1 MSTIVRRLIPS
12 SRRVPEAEVPPTLGS
27 PTPRVLG
34 VFDQLGLWGNLGV
47 SLLGFTGAAVVL
59 QPGGPGTPRL
69 SLVAALVATVVGTV
83 LGAAAIAAS
92 AIPGAQT
99 GAPAMVLLRG
109 LLGRRISYLPTVL
122 NIVQMVG
129 WGTFELVT
137 IATAAATVLPAVP
150 QWGYVLGGGI
160 ITTVLSLYPLGAV
173 RVLRRYVTAAVLI
186 AMGYL
191 FFELLSHPLPS
202 MTAGTWSG
210 FSIGVDTT
218 VAVAV
223 SWVPM
228 AADYAR
234 HSRSSK
240 AAFTGAF
247 FGYGLTQIAC
257 YALGLLA
264 LVTVAVSEDQIF
276 AAFIAVPLGGL
287 AFAVLAVREMDQS
300 FANVYSATVST
311 QNLRP
316 RWDRR
321 VISVTVGVL
330 ITLLALAVDIYGYAS
345 FLSLI
350 GSVFVPLF
358 AVLAVDY
365 FCFSG
370 RRGWDLTQN
379 SRSRWAMLAPWA
391 LGFVTYQLIYPGQV
405 GWWAGSWGELAQLIG
420 FSARPWMS
428 ASIFSFAVAAVITL
442 LVGGTTR
449 TLNRS
454 HERSAG
460 EPSSSAP
467 GSPIVVIGDEES
479 DVQHRTTT

>member
-1 MSTIVRRLIPS
+1 MSVVTRRFRAS
-12 SRRVPEAEVPPTLGS
+12 GRRGAGEVPSTLVE
-27 PTPRVLG
+27 PAPRVLG
-34 VFDQLGLWGNLGV
+34 VLDQLGLWGNLGV

-59 QPGGPGTPRL
+59 QPGGPGTPQL
-69 SLVAALVATVVGTV
+69 SLLAALLATVVGTA
-83 LGAAAIAAS
+83 LGSAAIAAS
-92 AIPGAQT
+92 AVLGAQT

-109 LLGRRISYLPTVL
+109 LLGARVSYLPTVL
-122 NIVQMVG
+122 NVVQMVG

-150 QWGYVLGGGI
+150 QWGYVVAGGVV
-160 ITTVLSLYPLGAV
+160 TTALSLYPLGSV
-173 RVLRRYVTAAVLI
+173 RLLRRYVTTAVII

-191 FFELLSHPLPS
+191 FFRLLAEPLPPL
-202 MTAGTWSG
+202 TAGTWSG
-210 FSIGVDTT
+210 FSVGVDLT

-234 HSRSSK
+234 HSRSSS

-247 FGYGLTQIAC
+247 LGYGVTQIAC

-264 LVTVAVSEDQIF
+264 LVTVAVDGDHIF

-287 AFAVLAVREMDQS
+287 VFAVLAIREMDQS

-311 QNLRP
+311 QNVRP

-321 VISVTVGVL
+321 IISVTVGVL
-330 ITLLALAVDIYGYAS
+330 ITLLALAVNIYGYAS

-370 RRGWDLTQN
+370 RRGWDLTLT
-379 SRSRWAMLAPWA
+379 SPARWVMLVPWA
-391 LGFVTYQLIYPGQV
+391 VGFVTYQLIYPGQV
-405 GWWAGSWGELAQLIG
+405 GWWAAAWSHVAQAIG
-420 FSARPWMS
+420 FTARPWMS
-428 ASIFSFAVAAVITL
+428 ASLFSFAVAAALTL
-442 LVGGTTR
+442 LVSGASR
-449 TLNRS
+449 LANR
-454 HERSAG
+454 RSRP
-460 EPSSSAP
+460 EPENVS
-467 GSPIVVIGDEES
+467 
-479 DVQHRTTT
+479 T

>member
-1 MSTIVRRLIPS
+1 MSTGVRRL
-12 SRRVPEAEVPPTLGS
+12 SRFNQRGPFNHGAARNEVPPTLVE
-27 PTPRVLG
+27 PAPRVLG

-59 QPGGPGTPRL
+59 YPGGPGTPQM
-69 SLVAALVATVVGTV
+69 SLVAALLATVIGTA
-83 LGAAAIAAS
+83 LGAAAVAVS

-109 LLGRRISYLPTVL
+109 LLGSRVSYLPTVL
-122 NIVQMVG
+122 NIAQMVG

-137 IATAAATVLPAVP
+137 IATAASTVLPAVP
-150 QWGYVLGGGI
+150 QWIWVVTGGV
-160 ITTVLSLYPLGAV
+160 ITTLLSLYPLGSI
-173 RVLRRYVTAAVLI
+173 RVLRRYVTVAVLI
-186 AMGYL
+186 ALIYL
-191 FFELLSHPLPS
+191 FIELLSNPLPS
-202 MTAGTWSG
+202 LTAGTWSG
-210 FSIGVDTT
+210 FSIAVDTT

-234 HSRSSK
+234 HSRSSS

-247 FGYGLTQIAC
+247 VGYGFAQIAC

-264 LVTVAVSEDQIF
+264 LVTVAVDEDHIF

-287 AFAVLAVREMDQS
+287 AFAVLAIREMDQS

-321 VISVTVGVL
+321 VIAVTVGVL

-370 RRGWDLTQN
+370 RQGWDLSPN
-379 SRSRWAMLAPWA
+379 SPARWLMLAPWA

-405 GWWAGSWGELAQLIG
+405 GWWATAWGELAQAIG
-420 FSARPWMS
+420 FTAQPWMS
-428 ASIFSFAVAAVITL
+428 ASIFSFAVAAVLTL
-442 LVGGTTR
+442 
-449 TLNRS
+449 
-454 HERSAG
+454 
-460 EPSSSAP
+460 
-467 GSPIVVIGDEES
+467 VIGGAS
-479 DVQHRTTT
+479 RFTARKAQA

>member
-1 MSTIVRRLIPS
+1 MSVAVRRLRPS
-12 SRRVPEAEVPPTLGS
+12 NRSTGEVPPTLVE
-27 PTPRVLG
+27 PAPRVLG

-59 QPGGPGTPRL
+59 QPGGPGTPHL
-69 SLVAALVATVVGTV
+69 SLMAALLATVVGTV

-109 LLGRRISYLPTVL
+109 LLGARVSYLPTVL
-122 NIVQMVG
+122 NIVQMIG

-137 IATAAATVLPAVP
+137 ISTAAATVLPAVP
-150 QWGYVLGGGI
+150 QWTFVVVGGV
-160 ITTVLSLYPLGAV
+160 ITTGLSLYPLGAV
-173 RVLRRYVTAAVLI
+173 RVLRKYVTVAVVI
-186 AMGYL
+186 ALAYL
-191 FFELLSHPLPS
+191 FCQLLAKPMPAI
-202 MTAGTWSG
+202 TDGTWTG
-210 FSIGVDTT
+210 FSVGVDVT

-234 HSRSSK
+234 HSRSSA

-264 LVTVAVSEDQIF
+264 LVTVAAGGDQIF
-276 AAFIAVPLGGL
+276 AAFIAVPLGAL
-287 AFAVLAVREMDQS
+287 AFAVLAIREMDQS

-311 QNLRP
+311 QNVRP

-321 VISVTVGVL
+321 YVAVVVGVL
-330 ITLLALAVDIYGYAS
+330 ITVLALAVDIYGYAS

-358 AVLAVDY
+358 ATLTVDY
-365 FCFSG
+365 YCFSG
-370 RRGWDLTQN
+370 RRGWDLTSN
-379 SRSRWAMLAPWA
+379 SASRWLMLLPWA

-405 GWWAGSWGELAQLIG
+405 GWWAGAWGEVADAIG
-420 FSARPWMS
+420 FAARPWMS
-428 ASIFSFAVAAVITL
+428 ASVFSFIVSAVLTL
-442 LVGGTTR
+442 AVGGTSRWATR
-449 TLNRS
+449 RS
-454 HERSAG
+454 PTQVTSEAKCDQT
-460 EPSSSAP
+460 PM
-467 GSPIVVIGDEES
+467 
-479 DVQHRTTT
+479 

>member
-1 MSTIVRRLIPS
+1 MSIGVRRLSPFHHG
-12 SRRVPEAEVPPTLGS
+12 AAGGEVPPTLVE
-27 PTPRVLG
+27 PAPRVLG

-59 QPGGPGTPRL
+59 HPFGPGTPQL
-69 SLVAALVATVVGTV
+69 SMVAALLAIVIGTA
-83 LGAAAIAAS
+83 LGAAAVAVS

-109 LLGRRISYLPTVL
+109 LLGSRVSYLPTVL
-122 NIVQMVG
+122 NIAQMVG

-137 IATAAATVLPAVP
+137 IATAASTVLPAVP
-150 QWGYVLGGGI
+150 QWIWVVTGGV
-160 ITTVLSLYPLGAV
+160 ITTLLSLYPLGSI
-173 RVLRRYVTAAVLI
+173 RVLRRYVTVAVLI
-186 AMGYL
+186 ALIYL
-191 FFELLSHPLPS
+191 FFELLSNPLPS

-210 FSIGVDTT
+210 FSIAVDTA

-234 HSRSSK
+234 HSRSSS

-247 FGYGLTQIAC
+247 VGYGFAQIAC

-264 LVTVAVSEDQIF
+264 LVTVAVDEDHIF

-287 AFAVLAVREMDQS
+287 AFAVLAIREMDQS

-321 VISVTVGVL
+321 IIAVTVGVL

-370 RRGWDLTQN
+370 RRGWDLTLN
-379 SRSRWAMLAPWA
+379 SPSRWLMLLPWA

-405 GWWAGSWGELAQLIG
+405 GWWASAWGELAQAIG
-420 FSARPWMS
+420 FTAQPWMS
-428 ASIFSFAVAAVITL
+428 ASIFSFVLAAVLTL
-442 LVGGTTR
+442 VVGGASR
-449 TLNRS
+449 LRS
-454 HERSAG
+454 RRERA
-460 EPSSSAP
+460 
-467 GSPIVVIGDEES
+467 EES
-479 DVQHRTTT
+479 V

>member
-1 MSTIVRRLIPS
+1 MSTVVRRLLPS
-12 SRRVPEAEVPPTLGS
+12 SHPDAGGEVPPTLVG

-69 SLVAALVATVVGTV
+69 SLLAAILATVVGTA
-83 LGAAAIAAS
+83 LGAAAIGAS
-92 AIPGAQT
+92 AIPGART

-109 LLGRRISYLPTVL
+109 LLGGRVSYLPTVL

-150 QWGYVLGGGI
+150 QWGYVVAGGV
-160 ITTVLSLYPLGAV
+160 ITTLLSLYPLGSV
-173 RVLRRYVTAAVLI
+173 RVLRRYVTVAVLI
-186 AMGYL
+186 ALAYL
-191 FFELLSHPLPS
+191 FFQLLRHPLPPV
-202 MTAGTWSG
+202 TEGTWSG
-210 FSIGVDTT
+210 FSVGVDTT

-234 HSRSSK
+234 HSRSAK
-240 AAFTGAF
+240 AAFSGAF

-264 LVTVAVSEDQIF
+264 LVTVAVDENYVF

-287 AFAVLAVREMDQS
+287 AFAILAVREMDQS

-370 RRGWDLTQN
+370 RRGWDLTQD
-379 SRSRWAMLAPWA
+379 SKSRWVMLMPWL

-405 GWWAGSWGELAQLIG
+405 GWWASAWGELAQAIG
-420 FSARPWMS
+420 FTARPWMS
-428 ASIFSFAVAAVITL
+428 ASIFSFAAAAVLTL
-442 LVGGTTR
+442 LVGGVSRLT
-449 TLNRS
+449 NRGPDG
-454 HERSAG
+454 RSA
-460 EPSSSAP
+460 
-467 GSPIVVIGDEES
+467 
-479 DVQHRTTT
+479 R

>member
-1 MSTIVRRLIPS
+1 MSLVVRRVRAAGQRGS
-12 SRRVPEAEVPPTLGS
+12 AAEVPPTLVE
-27 PTPRVLG
+27 PAPRVLG

-59 QPGGPGTPRL
+59 QPGGPGTPQL
-69 SLVAALVATVVGTV
+69 SLMAALLATVVGTV

-109 LLGRRISYLPTVL
+109 LLGARVSYLPTVL

-137 IATAAATVLPAVP
+137 IATAAATVLPSVP
-150 QWGYVLGGGI
+150 QWIFVVVGGV
-160 ITTVLSLYPLGAV
+160 ITTGLSLYPLGAV
-173 RVLRRYVTAAVLI
+173 RVLRKYVTVAVVI
-186 AMGYL
+186 ALAYL
-191 FFELLSHPLPS
+191 FFQLLAKPLPPL
-202 MTAGTWSG
+202 TEGTWSG

-234 HSRSSK
+234 HSRSSA

-264 LVTVAVSEDQIF
+264 LVTVAADGDQIF

-287 AFAVLAVREMDQS
+287 AFAVLAIREMDQS

-311 QNLRP
+311 QNVRP

-321 VISVTVGVL
+321 YIAVTVGVL
-330 ITLLALAVDIYGYAS
+330 ITVLALLVDIYGYAS

-358 AVLAVDY
+358 AVLTIDY
-365 FCFSG
+365 YCFSG
-370 RRGWDLTQN
+370 RRGWDLSSDSA
-379 SRSRWAMLAPWA
+379 SRSLMLVPWV

-405 GWWAGSWGELAQLIG
+405 GWWARAWGDLAQSIG
-420 FSARPWMS
+420 FVARPWMS
-428 ASIFSFAVAAVITL
+428 ASIFSFAVAAVLTL
-442 LVGGTTR
+442 
-449 TLNRS
+449 
-454 HERSAG
+454 
-460 EPSSSAP
+460 
-467 GSPIVVIGDEES
+467 VIGGASRVGRRSPASANPADEC
-479 DVQHRTTT
+479 DVTPM

>member
-1 MSTIVRRLIPS
+1 MSTGVRRL
-12 SRRVPEAEVPPTLGS
+12 SRFNQRGPFNHGAARNEVPPTLVE
-27 PTPRVLG
+27 PAPRVLG

-59 QPGGPGTPRL
+59 YPGGPGTPQM
-69 SLVAALVATVVGTV
+69 SLVAALLATVIGTA
-83 LGAAAIAAS
+83 LGAAAVAVS

-109 LLGRRISYLPTVL
+109 LLGSRVSYLPTVL
-122 NIVQMVG
+122 NIAQMVG

-137 IATAAATVLPAVP
+137 IATAASTVLPAVP
-150 QWGYVLGGGI
+150 QWIWVVTGGV
-160 ITTVLSLYPLGAV
+160 ITTLLSLYPLGSI
-173 RVLRRYVTAAVLI
+173 RVLRRYVTVAVLI
-186 AMGYL
+186 ALIYL
-191 FFELLSHPLPS
+191 FIELLSNPLPS
-202 MTAGTWSG
+202 LTAGTWSG
-210 FSIGVDTT
+210 FSIAVDTT

-234 HSRSSK
+234 HSRSSS

-247 FGYGLTQIAC
+247 VGYGFAQIAC

-264 LVTVAVSEDQIF
+264 LVTVAVDEDHIF

-287 AFAVLAVREMDQS
+287 AFAVLAIREMDQS

-321 VISVTVGVL
+321 LIAVTVGVL

-370 RRGWDLTQN
+370 RQGWDLTPN
-379 SRSRWAMLAPWA
+379 SPARWLMLAPWA

-405 GWWAGSWGELAQLIG
+405 GWWATAWGELAQAIG
-420 FSARPWMS
+420 FTAQPWMS
-428 ASIFSFAVAAVITL
+428 ASIFSFAVAAVLTL
-442 LVGGTTR
+442 LIGGASRVTAR
-449 TLNRS
+449 KAQS
-454 HERSAG
+454 
-460 EPSSSAP
+460 
-467 GSPIVVIGDEES
+467 
-479 DVQHRTTT
+479 

>member
-1 MSTIVRRLIPS
+1 
-12 SRRVPEAEVPPTLGS
+12 
-27 PTPRVLG
+27 

-59 QPGGPGTPRL
+59 YPGGPGTPQM
-69 SLVAALVATVVGTV
+69 SLVAALLATVIGTA
-83 LGAAAIAAS
+83 LGAAAVAVS

-109 LLGRRISYLPTVL
+109 LLGSRVSYLPTVL
-122 NIVQMVG
+122 NIAQMVG

-137 IATAAATVLPAVP
+137 IATAASTVLPAVP
-150 QWGYVLGGGI
+150 QWIWVVTGGV
-160 ITTVLSLYPLGAV
+160 ITTLLSLYPLGSI
-173 RVLRRYVTAAVLI
+173 RVLRRYVTVAVLI
-186 AMGYL
+186 ALIYL
-191 FFELLSHPLPS
+191 FIELLSNPLPS
-202 MTAGTWSG
+202 LTAGTWSG
-210 FSIGVDTT
+210 FSIAVDTT

-234 HSRSSK
+234 HSRSSS

-247 FGYGLTQIAC
+247 VGYGFAQIAC

-264 LVTVAVSEDQIF
+264 LVTVAVDEDHIF

-287 AFAVLAVREMDQS
+287 AFAVLAIREMDQS

-321 VISVTVGVL
+321 VIAVTVGVL

-370 RRGWDLTQN
+370 RHGWDLSPN
-379 SRSRWAMLAPWA
+379 SPARWLMLAPWA

-405 GWWAGSWGELAQLIG
+405 GWWATAWGELAQAIG
-420 FSARPWMS
+420 FTAQPWMS
-428 ASIFSFAVAAVITL
+428 ASIFSFAVAAVLTL
-442 LVGGTTR
+442 LIGGASRVTAR
-449 TLNRS
+449 KAQS
-454 HERSAG
+454 
-460 EPSSSAP
+460 
-467 GSPIVVIGDEES
+467 
-479 DVQHRTTT
+479 